1 MNKEDVRGEVR
12 FILLMLLGYQVWISI
27 GNYNL
32 DSYINFLETFE
43 KFAVEIVN
51 NNVFKSA
58 SYFDIPTNI
67 WALKGLKKAVKEGK
81 SLCKASIS

>member
-32 DSYINFLETFE
+32 DSYINFLATFE
-43 KFAVEIVN
+43 KFEMEIVN